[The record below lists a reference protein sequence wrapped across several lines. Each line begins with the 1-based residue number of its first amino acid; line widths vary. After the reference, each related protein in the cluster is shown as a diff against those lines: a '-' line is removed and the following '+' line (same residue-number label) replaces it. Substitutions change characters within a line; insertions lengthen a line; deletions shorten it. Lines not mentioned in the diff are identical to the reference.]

1 MDGDSGDSN
10 RTTSP
15 THHSD
20 RVHALGPSSDG
31 DRPDVAGSSATTADL
46 RRPGGAA
53 SLSPDV
59 DASGAAA
66 AAAALPLQTGVRS
79 GIGLETVGGAEYER
93 VGRRDPSG
101 MLLTSGPLDED
112 SYPERWDA
120 RSNICTQSR

>member
-31 DRPDVAGSSATTADL
+31 DRPDVAGCATTADL
-46 RRPGGAA
+46 LRPGGAA
-53 SLSPDV
+53 SPSPDV
-59 DASGAAA
+59 DASG
-66 AAAALPLQTGVRS
+66 AAALPLQTGVRS
-79 GIGLETVGGAEYER
+79 GIGLETVGGPEHER

-101 MLLTSGPLDED
+101 MLLTSGPLDEHPD
-112 SYPERWDA
+112 PGGWGT
-120 RSNICTQSR
+120 RS